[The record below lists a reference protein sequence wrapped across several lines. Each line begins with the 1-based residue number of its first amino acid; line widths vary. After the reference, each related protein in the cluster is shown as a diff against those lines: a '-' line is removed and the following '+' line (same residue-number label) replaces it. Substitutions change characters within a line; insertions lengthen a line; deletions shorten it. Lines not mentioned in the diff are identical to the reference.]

1 MTVDAL
7 RHILQRTG
15 DWEMFMLT
23 ITCLWHQSIA
33 VMSTAMVKLLVW
45 LKVTIPEVYVLH
57 PWLPCTIWC
66 AYKKARY
73 ILPGIIAALIKGKGA
88 LVWH

>member
-33 VMSTAMVKLLVW
+33 VMSTAMVKLLVL

-57 PWLPCTIWC
+57 PWLPCIPFGVPIRRQGTYC
-66 AYKKARY
+66 
-73 ILPGIIAALIKGKGA
+73 
-88 LVWH
+88 LVLLQLS